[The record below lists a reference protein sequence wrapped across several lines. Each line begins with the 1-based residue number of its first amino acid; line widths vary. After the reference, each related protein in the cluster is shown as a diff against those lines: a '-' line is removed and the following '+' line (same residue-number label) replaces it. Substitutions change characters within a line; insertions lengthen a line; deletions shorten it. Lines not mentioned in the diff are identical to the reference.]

1 MDRVRVGQADRP
13 DERAKQPLFEFAV
26 LTRLGSA
33 KRIAAPVYRA
43 SAAEGFRR
51 RAGGG
56 LR

>member
-13 DERAKQPLFEFAV
+13 DEHARQALFESAA

-33 KRIAAPVYRA
+33 KRIDAPVYRV
-43 SAAEGFRR
+43 SAAEGLRR